1 MTIKGPLFKNK
12 NKNDFECS
20 EVRITEIGKF
30 KQTFSEIQLDS
41 TKNIFSSSS
50 DHRLFIVI
58 ENIDNYFLA
67 CKI

>member
-1 MTIKGPLFKNK
+1 MTIKGRCLKVEIKMILNAPKLESKG
-12 NKNDFECS
+12 
-20 EVRITEIGKF
+20 IGKF

-41 TKNIFSSSS
+41 TKNICFLLS

-58 ENIDNYFLA
+58 ENIDNYFLV